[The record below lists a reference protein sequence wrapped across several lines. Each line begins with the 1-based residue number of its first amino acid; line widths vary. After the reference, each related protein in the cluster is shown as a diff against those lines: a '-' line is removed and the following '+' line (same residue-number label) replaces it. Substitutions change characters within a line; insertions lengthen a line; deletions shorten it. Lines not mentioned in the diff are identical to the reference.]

1 MWFNRFKNYL
11 EFLLVG
17 IILIAVYKTFDN
29 FGYIIDWGK
38 DFLALLSPFFIG
50 FAIDIQISS
59 RPIPSLQ

>member
-38 DFLALLSPFFIG
+38 DFLALLSPFFIL
-50 FAIDIQISS
+50 A
-59 RPIPSLQ
+59 